1 MLDRWW
7 KSKLMSQ
14 LCVIMFTLHWFLPP
28 ANEIWSK
35 VMFYTCV
42 SFRSQGGSLSQH
54 ASQLTWQGVSV
65 RGSLSG
71 SLCPLGSLSR
81 GVSVQ
86 GVSVWGVSVQGVSVQ
101 SGVSVWG
108 VSVRGSLLGGS
119 LSGRSLLGEGLCPG
133 RSLSGRHP
141 HMVISRQYTSYW
153 NAFLFTLISIYY
165 IFGYLPSTNLYYTY

>member
-1 MLDRWW
+1 MEIEAYESVMCYNVYITLVFTAR
-7 KSKLMSQ
+7 KRNLEQ
-14 LCVIMFTLHWFLPP
+14 GNVLHLCVIPFT
-28 ANEIWSK
+28 
-35 VMFYTCV
+35 
-42 SFRSQGGSLSQH
+42 GGSLSQH

-119 LSGRSLLGEGLCPG
+119 LSRRSLLGEGLCPG

-153 NAFLFTLISIYY
+153 NAFLFTLIYIYY